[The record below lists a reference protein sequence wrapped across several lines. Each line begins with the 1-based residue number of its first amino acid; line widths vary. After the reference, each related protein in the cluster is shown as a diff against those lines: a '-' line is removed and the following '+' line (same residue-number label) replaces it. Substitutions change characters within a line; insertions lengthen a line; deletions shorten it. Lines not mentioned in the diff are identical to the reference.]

1 MKSIDITESDYYNTL
16 EKKNKEMENVLRDI
30 AESSFCTGDDAVN
43 YQHWAHQILK
53 EMEVMDD

>member
-1 MKSIDITESDYYNTL
+1 MERISNIPGSIEWKYNKLLEVMKE
-16 EKKNKEMENVLRDI
+16 I
-30 AESSFCTGDDAVN
+30 AEPYSCTGDDAVN